1 MKKAVL
7 EGVLKVCLGI
17 ALMCVLAYFVL
28 AVVSV
33 VNPNADH
40 EAMLAIA
47 ASSFMAAYIALIL
60 GAAAWLVLKM
70 DT

>member
-1 MKKAVL
+1 MKKAVI

-17 ALMCVLAYFVL
+17 ALTCVLAYFVL

-40 EAMLAIA
+40 EAMIAIA
-47 ASSFMAAYIALIL
+47 TAAFMAAHTALIL

-70 DT
+70 DS